1 MWVEAVLSKEDL
13 TQVVGDFLP
22 TTIRL
27 GEDGELHLEDP
38 SDVKL
43 VENDGLYIRC
53 SGRVKWSLLG
63 FTVPVTIK
71 QLAVCISPFIEKRPN
86 GDHLRFKVR
95 IDDLDLALVPGILDT
110 QIVSKVNAEIG
121 KTPLAWNFTQTLSHT
136 FQLPKA
142 LNAPRSLGLQV
153 QWGEAKVTAEAL
165 VLVVSFKAEVGRLGN
180 SASAGEALSPPPDS
194 EPPTARVPNEAS

>member
-53 SGRVKWSLLG
+53 HGRVKWAVLG
-63 FTVPVTIK
+63 LTVPVTVKGVAAILSPSILSTPEGDK
-71 QLAVCISPFIEKRPN
+71 LAFS
-86 GDHLRFKVR
+86 VR
-95 IDDLDLALVPGILDT
+95 IEDLDLALVPGILDD
-110 QIVSKVNAEIG
+110 QIAGKLNAALAEA
-121 KTPLAWNFTQTLSHT
+121 PLVWNFTETLSHV
-136 FQLPKA
+136 FNLPPA
-142 LNAPRSLGLQV
+142 LHAPQSIGLRV
-153 QWGEAKVTAEAL
+153 QWGKARVTEDAL
-165 VLVVSFKAEVGRLGN
+165 VLVVSFHADITRSGRMADLG
-180 SASAGEALSPPPDS
+180 ETLSPPPDS
-194 EPPTARVPNEAS
+194 EAPTARVPA